1 MIQFI
6 DKNTDLGSIINDA
19 CNILYG
25 KINALRI
32 DEIDIEPLFREYF
45 MKCHFNRQ
53 LFSLKTS
60 ANLLYEAIATSGK
73 KHTEIVLMDYGAGL
87 GTLYL
92 LAKIIGVRKVI
103 YNDLMP
109 EFGHAARL
117 IDQALGYQMDE
128 YIVGDTLA
136 TCEELRTKKIEC
148 DIITSRNVLEHIY
161 NLSYFFKLL
170 HEYQPRAILYNSTTA
185 NWRNPATHI
194 QHIYLHVQGR
204 KFYGKEKLAHIKQA
218 IPDIAEGDAKKLTHV
233 LLQYGGDEFIRAIE
247 NYKLNKVMPPP
258 KNDYTNFCTT
268 DGNWGEHMIPYS
280 SYISFAPQ
288 YTIEFK
294 PGFWDVDYHSAI
306 KQMLGKTMN
315 VLTRMLGKQGV
326 LTSSFIYI
334 IAIPKASV
342 Q

>member
-6 DKNTDLGSIINDA
+6 DKNTALSTIINDA

-32 DEIDIEPLFREYF
+32 DEIEIEPLFREYF

-60 ANLLYEAIATSGK
+60 ADLLYEAIVTSGK
-73 KHTEIVLMDYGAGL
+73 KHTDIVLMDYGAGL

-92 LAKIIGVRKVI
+92 LAKIIGVKKAI

-117 IDQALGYQMDE
+117 IDQALGYEMDE

-136 TCEELRTKKIEC
+136 TCEELRQKRIDC

-161 NLSYFFKLL
+161 DLSYYFKLL
-170 HEYQPRAILYNSTTA
+170 HEYQPKAILYNSTTA

-194 QHIYLHVQGR
+194 QHIYLHMQGR
-204 KFYGKEKLAHIKQA
+204 RFYAKGKKALIQEA
-218 IPDIAEGDAKKLTHV
+218 IPGISEGDANKLTHI
-233 LLQYGGDEFIRAIE
+233 LLQYGGDEFTQAIE
-247 NYKLNKVMPPP
+247 NFKVNQRMPPS
-258 KNDYTNFCTT
+258 KNDYTNFCTA
-268 DGNWGEHMIPYS
+268 DGNWGEHMIRYS
-280 SYISFAPQ
+280 TYRSFAPQ
-288 YTIEFK
+288 YTLEFK
-294 PGFWDVDYHSAI
+294 PGFWDIDYKNPV
-306 KQMLGKTMN
+306 KQLVGKTMN
-315 VLTRMLGKQGV
+315 ALTRLLGKQGV
-326 LTSSFIYI
+326 LASSFIYI
-334 IAIPKASV
+334 IAIPKV
-342 Q
+342 TTN